1 MSLSFKKIMNKVIVF
16 LFLLNNITNSI
27 FGNKICFGKKSNG
40 YSGKNKNEYEKLDT
54 QDTST
59 TEQKAEGKSKESE
72 ESELKEKQKQKELE
86 EKKQKDEQRQ
96 KELEKQREKEFE
108 EQTQLENSKQDF
120 TNRFNKINTEIVNL
134 INHKNNKFEIKKEK
148 NLTVTLEEINA
159 LKFEEIENFKK
170 KIKKFEDNFN
180 KLITDLV
187 NKLKT
192 KFDNLK
198 GKEIDTI
205 KLDIEENIFLNLKE
219 SSKII
224 EIDNKLTNF
233 EKAITDGK
241 DGILKDLIPIYNN
254 LLPKEKKINILVTE
268 EKYKF
273 DFKTNTLDLI
283 KTKEITELLEIKT
296 KLDNLKSIYDGII
309 NKKSNDSKIK
319 YSNLNTI
326 ITNYNKFFTDSNFV
340 ISEINEEAFKV
351 ENYEEK
357 YEEIDKN
364 ITNIETSLNNEFNEK
379 LVALNKE
386 RSEKNKK
393 LEGLGQSKIDEFEFK
408 ENENLNSK
416 FTNLK
421 NFKDTLNTKD
431 ELIKNQIKNKKD
443 DCTNK
448 LNVIKKNKS
457 DDILDDFIDKFDEI
471 SNNINSL
478 ESNDDCNN
486 IIKTIE
492 NLQTEILEKI
502 EEKRKEEE
510 KRQEEEKKKKEIE
523 DFISKYKDKTITNYN
538 DFEEAFS
545 SVKNIYDKINEE
557 NKDINKILENLIN
570 NVELKI
576 DKQFSGNLMVLPH
589 LGAGSFGTVYKYT
602 EDKEEFALKEI
613 NFEKIYNFEEKNKK
627 KKEKKEEL
635 KEEDKVEI
643 RKKYLKLFEKEI
655 KYLLLFKGYNNIS
668 QITDV
673 YKMDSSYL
681 YSTKCYKNGDLKKN
695 LGKLS
700 DKDIINIMYELII
713 ALRNIHKNGVVHCDI
728 KPGNILLDENNKA
741 YIGDFGFSQFGDN
754 LKLKGGDSLYMSKE
768 KVQKNFSRRKSD
780 LYALLICFVSL
791 IEKKIYSIHQKIN
804 VKTFMFI

>member
-16 LFLLNNITNSI
+16 LFLSNNVINNI
-27 FGNKICFGKKSNG
+27 FGNKLCSGKKSNG
-40 YSGKNKNEYEKLDT
+40 YSGKDKNEYEKLDT

-59 TEQKAEGKSKESE
+59 TEQKAEDKSKESE

-86 EKKQKDEQRQ
+86 EKKQK
-96 KELEKQREKEFE
+96 ELEEQREKEFK
-108 EQTQLENSKQDF
+108 EQTKLENSKQDF

-198 GKEIDTI
+198 GKEIDTT

-283 KTKEITELLEIKT
+283 KTKEIAELLEIKT

-357 YEEIDKN
+357 YEDIDKN

-379 LVALNKE
+379 FEALNKE

-393 LEGLGQSKIDEFEFK
+393 LEGLGQSKINEFEFK

-431 ELIKNQIKNKKD
+431 ELIKNQIKNKKV
-443 DCTNK
+443 DCTAK
-448 LNVIKKNKS
+448 LNALKKDKS
-457 DDILDDFIDKFDEI
+457 IDILNFFEYKFNEI
-471 SNNINSL
+471 SENINSL
-478 ESNDDCNN
+478 ESNENYNN
-486 IIKTIE
+486 IINAIQ
-492 NLQTEILEKI
+492 NLQNEILEKI
-502 EEKRKEEE
+502 EEKRQEEE
-510 KRQEEEKKKKEIE
+510 KRKEEEKKKKEIE
-523 DFISKYKDKTITNYN
+523 DFINKYKTEKITNYN

-557 NKDINKILENLIN
+557 NKDINRILENLI
-570 NVELKI
+570 EKQDLKI
-576 DKQFSGNLMVLPH
+576 DKQFSGNLMQ
-589 LGAGSFGTVYKYT
+589 FINI
-602 EDKEEFALKEI
+602 LKI
-613 NFEKIYNFEEKNKK
+613 
-627 KKEKKEEL
+627 
-635 KEEDKVEI
+635 
-643 RKKYLKLFEKEI
+643 
-655 KYLLLFKGYNNIS
+655 
-668 QITDV
+668 
-673 YKMDSSYL
+673 
-681 YSTKCYKNGDLKKN
+681 KKN
-695 LGKLS
+695 L
-700 DKDIINIMYELII
+700 
-713 ALRNIHKNGVVHCDI
+713 H
-728 KPGNILLDENNKA
+728 
-741 YIGDFGFSQFGDN
+741 
-754 LKLKGGDSLYMSKE
+754 
-768 KVQKNFSRRKSD
+768 
-780 LYALLICFVSL
+780 
-791 IEKKIYSIHQKIN
+791 
-804 VKTFMFI
+804 